1 MGHDWVIEVLQD
13 LADYAERNG
22 LPRLARKAAETLLVA
37 QQEIGEAAEDDP
49 PEDSGGMTPVH

>member
-22 LPRLARKAAETLLVA
+22 LPLLAGKAMEALHVA
-37 QQEIGEAAEDDP
+37 REEIEAPARDGSTGGEGGTP
-49 PEDSGGMTPVH
+49 PLH

>member
-22 LPRLARKAAETLLVA
+22 LPLLARKAIEAFRAARE
-37 QQEIGEAAEDDP
+37 EIEASALDESTGGEGGTP
-49 PEDSGGMTPVH
+49 PLH